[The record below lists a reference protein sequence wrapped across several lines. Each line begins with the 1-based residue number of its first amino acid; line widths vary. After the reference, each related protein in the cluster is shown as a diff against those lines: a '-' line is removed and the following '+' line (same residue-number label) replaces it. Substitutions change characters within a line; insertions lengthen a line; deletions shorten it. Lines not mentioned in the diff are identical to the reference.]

1 MALDIDYPD
10 VEHELNRVLPLIKWI
25 LAIPH
30 YFVLSILG
38 ILGAVMTVLAWVVIL
53 ITGRM
58 PASIFEFL
66 EGLMRWGLRVSAY
79 AFLLTTDRYPPFRLG
94 E

>member
-1 MALDIDYPD
+1 MEND
-10 VEHELNRVLPLIKWI
+10 LNRVLPLFKWF

-30 YFVLSILG
+30 YFVLSFLG
-38 ILGAVMTVLAWVVIL
+38 IAGSVVTVLSWIVIL
-53 ITGRM
+53 VTGEQ
-58 PASIFEFL
+58 PAWMFRFL
-66 EGLMRWGLRVSAY
+66 TGYIRWWLRVSAY